1 MDIFRTAETDLGLS
15 REEIRAALLES
26 LEGRSLKKVLILPP
40 DISRFHSGAGS
51 NDLTMIQEA
60 GIGVAMARSW
70 APLKEAADY
79 ITADCNDSG
88 VGKAIRKFCL

>member
-40 DISRFHSGAGS
+40 DISRFHSGAGFIA
-51 NDLTMIQEA
+51 N
-60 GIGVAMARSW
+60 
-70 APLKEAADY
+70 PY
-79 ITADCNDSG
+79 
-88 VGKAIRKFCL
+88 